1 MKKTNNFLS
10 GLLMCV
16 LTAILLSS
24 ALGTNPLLT
33 MFACLGLSLLLGYA
47 GSKNATTKGAF
58 NVGLLKE
65 VWLPEMTERF
75 FDDDSFLQ
83 DGKDW
88 TPWVE
93 NDAIT
98 LGDIGVAP
106 NVVINR
112 NVYPVP
118 ATTRT
123 DAPLKMPLTNYST
136 DSTIHRKI
144 EQIALSYDKRQ
155 SIINDHKSVLLEK
168 IGEHGIYNVSPA
180 SNTANT
186 PVFKTGG
193 PVSAQTGNK
202 IMLSDDIVKMA
213 IAWDGLKLPSAGR
226 TLVVPP
232 AMFWEFVSSNDTIKA
247 QAERNGQG
255 GTGTGVWVEWMGFN
269 IRPRVTTANYNKGT
283 LVKNAWGA
291 VPTGNDKQAA
301 VAYIKGKSF
310 GRALGDMHMFATIDD
325 PDQQGDKIN
334 FLTTAIVLPVKQALL
349 GAIVYSD

>member
-1 MKKTNNFLS
+1 MKALFNILT

-16 LTAILLSS
+16 LTGVLIAMLFNIEPTIPIL
-24 ALGTNPLLT
+24 G
-33 MFACLGLSLLLGYA
+33 CLGLSLAMGYA
-47 GSKNATTKGAF
+47 GRNQPKEKGILC
-58 NVGLLKE
+58 VGLLKE

-93 NDAIT
+93 NDAIN
-98 LGDIGVAP
+98 LADIGVSP

-112 NVYPVP
+112 TVYPVP
-118 ATTRT
+118 ASTRP
-123 DAPLKMPLTNYST
+123 DAPIKLPLTNYGT

-144 EQIALSYDKRQ
+144 EQIALAYDKRK
-155 SIINDHKSVLLEK
+155 SIINDHKSVLIEK
-168 IGEHGIYNVSPA
+168 IGEHGIFNVAP
-180 SNTANT
+180 TANT
-186 PVFKTGG
+186 ASTPVLKTSGA
-193 PVSAQTGNK
+193 VSATTGNK
-202 IMLSDDIVKMA
+202 ILTSDDIVKMA
-213 IAWDGLKLPSAGR
+213 IAWDNLKYPSQGR

-232 AMFWEFVSSNDTIKA
+232 EMFWEFVESNPTIKA

-255 GTGTGVWVEWMGFN
+255 GTGTGVWVEWMGFV
-269 IRPRVTTANYNKGT
+269 IRPRVTTAYYNKTT
-283 LVKNAWGA
+283 LAKNVWGA
-291 VPTGNDKQAA
+291 APTANDKKSAL
-301 VAYIKGKSF
+301 AYIKQKSF
-310 GRALGDMHMFATIDD
+310 GKALGDMHMFATIDD